1 MENSTE
7 KNREKHRQDI
17 DAKQMAMARY
27 LLNCSDH
34 QRRTMFNAM
43 KKTTAESV
51 RKKYEQLWAEN
62 VASWDGTVREI
73 YLNSLK
79 RTNSTKYQRITELLA
94 QIAKKSLPIWIG
106 IDLAKKE
113 EKPC

>member
-17 DAKQMAMARY
+17 EAKQMAMACY
-27 LLNCSDH
+27 LLTCSDH

-62 VASWDGTVREI
+62 VASWDATVRRI
-73 YLNSLK
+73 YLNTLK
-79 RTNSTKYQRITELLA
+79 RLNPARYQRI
-94 QIAKKSLPIWIG
+94 S
-106 IDLAKKE
+106 DLIAKKE